1 MGKANRRFTPPDHS
15 VLPSLRGI
23 RARPQRA
30 QLPKLLGPP
39 SAQQGQGADQLWQI
53 IGLKLV
59 VASLCTWLLMGH
71 AAALVAS
78 TMHVRGEWN
87 VQGQSLSIFI
97 KHFVTQARGGRGM
110 R

>member
-1 MGKANRRFTPPDHS
+1 MACLANGTKMGKANRRFTPPDHS

-59 VASLCTWLLMGH
+59 VASLCTQLLMGMQQPSWLRTCTC
-71 AAALVAS
+71 AVNGMS
-78 TMHVRGEWN
+78 WG
-87 VQGQSLSIFI
+87 SSIRI
-97 KHFVTQARGGRGM
+97 
-110 R
+110 